1 VGYLL
6 GQIPSNLVLT
16 RLNPSRYLPAAMI
29 VWGGIS
35 LSTSAVQN
43 FSGIFA
49 VRFLIGFAES
59 PFFAGAL

>member
-1 VGYLL
+1 
-6 GQIPSNLVLT
+6 
-16 RLNPSRYLPAAMI
+16 LPCAII
-29 VWGGIS
+29 VWGGLS
-35 LSTSAVQN
+35 LSTAGVKN

>member
-1 VGYLL
+1 VK
-6 GQIPSNLVLT
+6 S
-16 RLNPSRYLPAAMI
+16 
-29 VWGGIS
+29 
-35 LSTSAVQN
+35 